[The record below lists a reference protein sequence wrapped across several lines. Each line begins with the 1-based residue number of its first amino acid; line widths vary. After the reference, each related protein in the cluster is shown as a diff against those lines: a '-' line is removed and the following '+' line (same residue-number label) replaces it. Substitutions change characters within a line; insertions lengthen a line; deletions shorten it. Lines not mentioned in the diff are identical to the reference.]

1 MINATA
7 GELVVNLKGADLDRH
22 IRSALDAAA
31 TALVSLYNAGVV
43 DLTCVTTKT
52 HPRLAY
58 AKYVRLCT
66 LAKRDVRF
74 DQQYA
79 IEAFDAYQVVHGGL
93 SEIAFYKLTLAEPD
107 GPFAYRPTYR
117 ATVQLGLGFFLIA
130 LHGSGA
136 VTLPYAFNW
145 PFPRETNKTRRE
157 IAPLIGSELIQLV
170 RSVNDDQSPNADA
183 LQAVTTHDRRRTWFL
198 SNGTKVLLALG
209 WNRPQDVNI
218 QDLLKLKEANDATD
232 FSRCGRSMGYRALV
246 DVLERRYGLE
256 VAVSVRQ
263 WDEALRA
270 DDRRNGQTKRQLDRH
285 DRQEGALEV
294 FSMLPSDALPE
305 RISQV
310 SSLPGLDTDFV
321 SMKKIW
327 LELQSVYL
335 RKLRMES
342 IKDRKRAIGYLNLY
356 LFFYL
361 PYWFDE
367 HRETRLNF
375 PSKPN
380 ELLVGVFVSRLTQF
394 DFPVPLTY
402 LEFFEEYG
410 QQHGWTPMYQYT
422 CLKALEPFFDFL
434 EQNSKELPGC
444 LGFVQP
450 LSKHDFPPVTRSG
463 GTNKRPVPRRL
474 FAFYVAY
481 VEALVSYANV
491 VLERVLAGDIA
502 DDDLMIF
509 APARNVIDTVR
520 ASNLTGYVPMVFFR
534 GRAHRLQFVPN
545 CMDIIKAFKLKDG
558 RTLRIPQPHGLH
570 HVLVAIYTG
579 VRNQHIQWLDARTF
593 DSRVHPDDLEMTK
606 LFVNTDKVK
615 RKTWDPHVNMRV
627 IEVLRQQLRWRN
639 LIDVP
644 GFNQDV
650 FYAGNSNTKWPPI
663 HPLFAVE
670 DDGSPH
676 PDSRYGSVWG
686 SILLGVQG
694 MVSEIDCGRI
704 RPLVD
709 LLPSDV
715 PYDAADRLALLNR
728 HRDSPEAVIH
738 LQPKS
743 DITPHSARVGV
754 VSHLITVLPAEFIG
768 RYVTGQQTGVVY
780 HYVYI
785 DEDDMRAEQEQQAVS
800 LQVRAYGKEFN
811 AFVASPGTP
820 NPHFI
825 KADGVNSNFSR
836 ALKQDMDETLASYG
850 CVTLSLREDG
860 KNGIDVLKETR
871 GANAAFNKTELC
883 PFGNHCPPDVLRDLR
898 GIGRCGMCA
907 YAVRSIDH
915 LPAVVAKV
923 KQFAEHLIAL
933 EEQLDSVDVDERF
946 SEIEQQ
952 QLESERQ
959 RIGDELTGWKLASE
973 ILETQRRRI
982 ELGKDSRRWVVSKP
996 EIIEQALQ
1004 RLAVPS
1010 SDAAYVLA
1018 RLAESVAYPTFD
1030 SPEIKS
1036 RFDLLRRQLL
1046 ANVGNIRSALTSQQ
1060 PTDVA
1065 AQCAGLLRTVVDA
1078 NNLDYGSL
1086 LALLTTDNH
1095 FQALAMPQAT
1105 LLLEGE

>member
-1 MINATA
+1 MINASA
-7 GELVVNLKGADLDRH
+7 GELVVNFTGADLDQQ

-31 TALVSLYNAGVV
+31 TALVSLYDADLV
-43 DLTCVTTKT
+43 DLKSVTTKSYL
-52 HPRLAY
+52 RLAY

-66 LAKRDVRF
+66 LVRRDVRF

-79 IEAFDAYQVVHGGL
+79 IEAFNAYQVTHGGL
-93 SEIAFYKLTLAEPD
+93 SEVAFYKLTLAESD
-107 GPFAYRPTYR
+107 GQFAYRPTYR

-145 PFPRETNKTRRE
+145 PFPKQTNKTRIE
-157 IAPLIGSELIQLV
+157 IAPLIGSELIKLV
-170 RSVNDDQSPNADA
+170 RSVNDDESPHADA

-209 WNRPQDVNI
+209 WNRPQDANI
-218 QDLLKLKEANDATD
+218 QDLLELKAANDATD

-246 DVLERRYGLE
+246 DVLERRYGNE
-256 VAVSVRQ
+256 VAVSVRE

-270 DDRRNGQTKRQLDRH
+270 GDRRNGQTKRQLDKY
-285 DRQEGALEV
+285 DQQYGALEV
-294 FSMLPSDALPE
+294 FAMLPSDALPE

-310 SSLPGLDTDFV
+310 SSLPGLDTDFI
-321 SMKKIW
+321 SMKKTW
-327 LELQSVYL
+327 LELQSTYL

-342 IKDRKRAIGYLNLY
+342 PKDRMRAIGYLNLY

-367 HRETRLNF
+367 HGETRLKF
-375 PSKPN
+375 PSNPSK
-380 ELLVGVFVSRLTQF
+380 LLVSVFISRLVRL

-402 LEFFEEYG
+402 LEFLEEYG

-422 CLKALEPFFDFL
+422 CLKALEPFFEFL

-444 LGFVQP
+444 RGFVQP

-481 VEALVSYANV
+481 VETLVNYANV

-502 DDDLMIF
+502 GDDLTIF
-509 APARNVIDTVR
+509 APTRNVIDTVR

-545 CMDIIKAFKLKDG
+545 CMDIKTFKLKDG

-593 DSRVHPDDLEMTK
+593 DSKVHPDDVEMTK
-606 LFVNTDKVK
+606 LLVNTDKVK
-615 RKTWDPHVNMRV
+615 SRSWEPHVNMRV
-627 IEVLRQQLRWRN
+627 IEVLRHQLRWRN
-639 LIDVP
+639 LIDLP
-644 GFNQDV
+644 GFDQDV
-650 FYAGNSNTKWPPI
+650 FYEGNSKTKWPPI

-676 PDSRYGSVWG
+676 PDSRYASVWG
-686 SILLGVQG
+686 SILMGVQG
-694 MVSEIDCGRI
+694 MVSEVDCGRV

-709 LLPSDV
+709 LLPPDV
-715 PYDAADRLALLNR
+715 PYDASDRRALLNR
-728 HRDSPEAVIH
+728 HRNSPEAVIH

-754 VSHLITVLPAEFIG
+754 VSHLITVLPAELIG
-768 RYVTGQQTGVVY
+768 KYVTGQHTGVVY

-785 DEDDMRAEQEQQAVS
+785 DEDDMRAEQEQQSVS
-800 LQVRAYGKEFN
+800 LQVRAYGKEFDALAAN
-811 AFVASPGTP
+811 PRKP

-825 KADGVNSNFSR
+825 KADGVNSNFSL

-860 KNGIDVLKETR
+860 KNGIDVLRETR

-923 KQFAEHLIAL
+923 KQFAEQLAAL
-933 EEQLDSVDVDERF
+933 EEQLDADELDKRF
-946 SEIEQQ
+946 SELEQQ
-952 QLESERQ
+952 QLEAERQ
-959 RIGDELTGWKLASE
+959 RIGDELAGWKLASE

-982 ELGKDSRRWVVSKP
+982 ESGKDSRRWVVSKP
-996 EIIEQALQ
+996 EIIEQALR

-1030 SPEIKS
+1030 SPEIRS

-1065 AQCAGLLRTVVDA
+1065 AQCAGLLRSVVDA

-1095 FQALAMPQAT
+1095 FQALATPHAT